1 MRQPKAV
8 SKVTPPGVVETAA
21 AVEAAK
27 AAHLEAIAQAAAK
40 KELEETAAVESERS
54 EEIESL
60 VLQIKFETSY
70 MKALDGQTCPLAEQ
84 RRAMHSANIRWYQH
98 QKTALMEPAKQVKA
112 LTVAVGT
119 AEKKVLAAGKVLEF
133 AKADVV
139 RSQEAVASALEQVEI
154 ASTNFMDVKE
164 QLEAA
169 QVKVDAM
176 DTPKSAEILI
186 GDAAATVMSHCTAA
200 QKNIF
205 LEFLKTLEST
215 AGDADMGTAAVSS
228 DPYQAV
234 GGAMPTASSL
244 PAAAAPGTSTNA
256 AARAPSR
263 IPLRTAARLR
273 SGSTMQARIPPVSAT
288 SDPYQSIGA
297 ATSAPAAVAAP
308 RAEAVPTATHLVKA
322 VTNSIAGVLHQ
333 QVHGFPFPKHQVQV
347 NPDGGIDTTQSTAA
361 TCGVHLG
368 ICPDHHQTPRNGGA
382 GSGTKVTHVK
392 NMQETPGRTVKK
404 SITKRA
410 KSVPGRVATID
421 PIFIA
426 VDSDLDSDDLVPAAV
441 ETDAFPTGYITPE
454 RIPQSPPAGGVWD
467 DISQITQ
474 PSPPSRGRRSCSRG
488 RRTVSRVCSQ
498 NDGSGILPGTP
509 VAQAQAL
516 MMVGD
521 YSKIAKVGKFR
532 DVSMSRASFP
542 TLSQMRPPPP
552 KLHDL
557 TAVPLVPSLLP

>member
-1 MRQPKAV
+1 MKVTHCKWCGTPPRYPNGLPKEEAIKIKKFWTLPNSYKKVDGSLQQLSQQPAVPASAGIAPVVAIPKVSPAVKTSFRDAAAKAV

-27 AAHLEAIAQAAAK
+27 AAHLEAIAQAVAK

-70 MKALDGQTCPLAEQ
+70 MKALDGQTCPMAEQ

-176 DTPKSAEILI
+176 DTPKNAEILI

-273 SGSTMQARIPPVSAT
+273 SGSAMQARIPPVSAT

-333 QVHGFPFPKHQVQV
+333 QMHGFPFPKHQVQV
-347 NPDGGIDTTQSTAA
+347 NADGGIDTTQSTAA
-361 TCGVHLG
+361 DQWTRH
-368 ICPDHHQTPRNGGA
+368 PTRNLIRN
-382 GSGTKVTHVK
+382 ST
-392 NMQETPGRTVKK
+392 
-404 SITKRA
+404 
-410 KSVPGRVATID
+410 
-421 PIFIA
+421 
-426 VDSDLDSDDLVPAAV
+426 
-441 ETDAFPTGYITPE
+441 
-454 RIPQSPPAGGVWD
+454 
-467 DISQITQ
+467 
-474 PSPPSRGRRSCSRG
+474 
-488 RRTVSRVCSQ
+488 
-498 NDGSGILPGTP
+498 
-509 VAQAQAL
+509 
-516 MMVGD
+516 
-521 YSKIAKVGKFR
+521 
-532 DVSMSRASFP
+532 
-542 TLSQMRPPPP
+542 
-552 KLHDL
+552 
-557 TAVPLVPSLLP
+557 